1 MLEMLEILFY
11 VSVITFCGGNLIFLL
26 TPLKASDRIKVRSL
40 EGEPYPPPYQPPNK
54 VEKPKGE
61 DLPIHRH
68 GDWVYD
74 PNVNYRPRNVVGSK
88 KKLTRLS

>member
-1 MLEMLEILFY
+1 MIDLLPILFY
-11 VSVITFCGGNLIFLL
+11 VSVIAFCVGNLIFLL
-26 TPLKASDRIKVRSL
+26 TPLKASDRIKVQSL
-40 EGEPYPPPYQPPNK
+40 EGEPYPAPYQPPNK

-61 DLPIHRH
+61 PLPIHRD

-74 PNVNYRPRNVVGSK
+74 PNVNYRPRPVIGTQ